1 MDDIDV
7 SLLRSFVAVAETGRM
22 TTAAKVVNRSQGAV
36 SQQIKRLEDL
46 FRAPLFERHAAAVR
60 LTRSGERLMV
70 AAHRIIALNDEVM
83 NQMLAVEFAG
93 EASEGDVHQGRHIS
107 CNVIVTVVASQ
118 RLYTRR
124 QIGAGRLR
132 RGRGRRRGRGLRQ

>member
-46 FRAPLFERHAAAVR
+46 FRTPLFE
-60 LTRSGERLMV
+60 
-70 AAHRIIALNDEVM
+70 
-83 NQMLAVEFAG
+83 
-93 EASEGDVHQGRHIS
+93 
-107 CNVIVTVVASQ
+107 
-118 RLYTRR
+118 
-124 QIGAGRLR
+124 
-132 RGRGRRRGRGLRQ
+132 

>member
-7 SLLRSFVAVAETGRM
+7 SLLRSFVAVAETCRM

-46 FRAPLFERHAAAVR
+46 FRTPLFERNAAAVR

-70 AAHRIIALNDEVM
+70 AAHRIIALNDEVTS
-83 NQMLAVEFAG
+83 QMWAVEFAG
-93 EASEGDVHQGRHIS
+93 KVRLG
-107 CNVIVTVVASQ
+107 VVSFLESDHTLFAI
-118 RLYTRR
+118 R
-124 QIGAGRLR
+124 
-132 RGRGRRRGRGLRQ
+132 